1 MRERFLGIYTA
12 ALADILDAR
21 GLHEQ
26 TLPPSI
32 RPLQPGTRLAGPA
45 FTVSGRAV
53 HPESYDAALRKVLA
67 MLGDVPA
74 GCVAVYACG
83 QERAA
88 HLGELSVTSL
98 KARGVAGCVLDGG
111 CRDVRFILEEGFPVF
126 CGHVTPEDSTWPGSS
141 RQRRCR
147 SRWHRA
153 DRAWRLGGRR
163 RRRRGRR
170 ASRARRERSRGGRG
184 QGGDGERDPRC
195 CSRRSVATRGVRALR
210 HVLSRRTLTT
220 SCGVRLQPDP
230 EPAEESVK
238 PCGQASPWIGA
249 GSVKPWGQ
257 ASV

>member
-126 CGHVTPEDSTWPGSS
+126 CGHVTPEDSTWRWELEATQVPITVGTVQIEPGD
-141 RQRRCR
+141 
-147 SRWHRA
+147 WVV
-153 DRAWRLGGRR
+153 
-163 RRRRGRR
+163 
-170 ASRARRERSRGGRG
+170 
-184 QGGDGERDPRC
+184 GDDDGVVVVPHALAE
-195 CSRRSVATRGVRALR
+195 SVL
-210 HVLSRRTLTT
+210 
-220 SCGVRLQPDP
+220 
-230 EPAEESVK
+230 EEAEEKAATESEIRAAVRD
-238 PCGQASPWIGA
+238 GASPIEAYERYGTF
-249 GSVKPWGQ
+249 
-257 ASV
+257 

>member
-67 MLGDVPA
+67 MLGGVPA

-126 CGHVTPEDSTWPGSS
+126 CGHVTPEDSTWRWELEATQVPITVGTVQIEPGD
-141 RQRRCR
+141 
-147 SRWHRA
+147 WVV
-153 DRAWRLGGRR
+153 
-163 RRRRGRR
+163 
-170 ASRARRERSRGGRG
+170 
-184 QGGDGERDPRC
+184 GDDD
-195 CSRRSVATRGVRALR
+195 GVVVVPHAL
-210 HVLSRRTLTT
+210 
-220 SCGVRLQPDP
+220 
-230 EPAEESVK
+230 AESVLEEAEDK
-238 PCGQASPWIGA
+238 AATESEIRAAVRDGASPLEAYERYGTF
-249 GSVKPWGQ
+249 
-257 ASV
+257 